1 MKAPGEVP
9 IIICC
14 AEDDEPVL
22 AKVLDEL
29 RREGLAP
36 ELVPGVELDS
46 SLLTAAVDVAASD
59 ALFVLCTS
67 AALDKGAVRRLIGLF
82 SARSGPGQHIIST
95 AFTPSRPLALLPAI
109 RGALKEMRLTIARG
123 GTSEQ
128 PPTSLLRDVVEAF
141 VEPVPAQRPSPSR
154 AQVPARDAPTSRAVP
169 DARVDGPV
177 DAPSR
182 RQPAAPTTPVMPREE
197 PRSNVVA
204 SPPVA
209 ASPSPV
215 QPYRPPV
222 AAVRSVD
229 TAVPS
234 EVDDDRGPSIEHRL
248 SGVPA
253 MPDSFVATDPQTSS
267 ARLKRLA
274 ATGGPAGRGPV
285 FDEPRG
291 NRMLLVFASVGI
303 AGIVAL
309 ALMQVLQPGESERS
323 VPAVRGS
330 GRSAPVEPST
340 TRVAPAASESPPR
353 EPTVAEP
360 TVAAPAV
367 AAPTVPAPTVAEPTT
382 AEPDVPVP
390 EPTVVAP
397 VVEPEPL
404 DGGGVPPAPA
414 VVSKRDVD
422 LAALALGLEERKL
435 HRLGALWVTQ
445 ETSEDNTWDDAN
457 RRCHGKR
464 VNGVQGFRLPGSR
477 ELMKIRAAKLITTGT
492 YWTREKRGTGDEALA
507 IDASNGAS
515 NIYLTVEPSGRALCV
530 RVL

>member
-46 SLLTAAVDVAASD
+46 NLLTAAVDVAASD

-82 SARSGPGQHIIST
+82 SARSGPGQHIIAT

-109 RGALKEMRLTIARG
+109 RGALKEMRLTTARG
-123 GTSEQ
+123 GTAEQ
-128 PPTSLLRDVVEAF
+128 SPTSLLRDVVEAF
-141 VEPVPAQRPSPSR
+141 VEPVSPQRPAPSR

-169 DARVDGPV
+169 DARVDARVDAPV

-182 RQPAAPTTPVMPREE
+182 RQPAAPTTPVVPREE
-197 PRSNVVA
+197 PRSNVVE

-222 AAVRSVD
+222 AAVRTVD
-229 TAVPS
+229 EAVPS
-234 EVDDDRGPSIEHRL
+234 EVADDRGPSLEHRL
-248 SGVPA
+248 AGVPA
-253 MPDSFVATDPQTSS
+253 MPDSFVATDPQTTS

-274 ATGGPAGRGPV
+274 ATAGPAGRGPV

-291 NRMLLVFASVGI
+291 NRMLLVFATVGI

-309 ALMQVLQPGESERS
+309 ALMQVLQPSESEQS
-323 VPAVRGS
+323 VPAGKGS

-340 TRVAPAASESPPR
+340 TRVTPATSESPPR
-353 EPTVAEP
+353 SPTVAEP
-360 TVAAPAV
+360 TVAAPTVPEPTVPEPTV
-367 AAPTVPAPTVAEPTT
+367 AAP
-382 AEPDVPVP
+382 DVPLP

-404 DGGGVPPAPA
+404 GGGGVPPAPA

-492 YWTREKRGTGDEALA
+492 YWTREKRGAGDEALA

-515 NIYLTVEPSGRALCV
+515 NVYLTVEPSGRALCV